1 MAESIALDPMDLPAE
16 VAWTILS
23 FLDAFSLASSAQ
35 VSRRWREAASHP
47 QLWERVCRHTW
58 RGSLA
63 VLPLA
68 RDDWRH
74 LVGALG
80 TSTPRACKR
89 SLISKDETLISLCSR
104 APRHQLERRHH
115 CVAGIVLVAGPRS
128 GHRMDAV

>member
-80 TSTPRACKR
+80 TSTPRARKR
-89 SLISKDETLISLCSR
+89 SR
-104 APRHQLERRHH
+104 
-115 CVAGIVLVAGPRS
+115 
-128 GHRMDAV
+128 